1 MKNLV
6 KISKATFLTFLCIF
20 IFSALS
26 FAECTNQREM
36 DNIINNPNK
45 HFNRNVS
52 VAGSVDRLLNEKDG
66 GPGFVM
72 KSREGKDF
80 FVTGG
85 DIVVDEDGN
94 VSWQIKKDINMTDA
108 YGEPIIALVLIKIYP
123 GDYVA
128 LEGNIV
134 KKEILNFAMT
144 ISNIESFKSE
154 NALTVSPN
162 KNFHISISMPIH
174 PNYDWVFSKNQSDF
188 YCSSKAR
195 LIGDEMLAP
204 TSGLIGTTNKNF
216 IFKAGGSGF
225 SSLKFDNLDYSD
237 KNRPK
242 RIDSKK
248 YLILIE

>member
-1 MKNLV
+1 MKKL
-6 KISKATFLTFLCIF
+6 F
-20 IFSALS
+20 IFFGTICLS
-26 FAECTNQREM
+26 IFFLFSLNNSIYAECANQKGIDLII
-36 DNIINNPNK
+36 DNYNSFLNK
-45 HFNRNVS
+45 ELS
-52 VAGSVDRLLNEKDG
+52 VAGQVGRLLNESEG

-72 KSREGKDF
+72 KSRKGKDF

-94 VSWQIKKDINMTDA
+94 VVWQIKKDINTTDA

-144 ISNIESFKSE
+144 ISNIESFKSGY
-154 NALTVSPN
+154 ALTVSPN

-195 LIGDEMLAP
+195 LLGEEMLAP

-216 IFKAGGSGF
+216 TFKAGMSGF

-242 RIDSKK
+242 RIESKNF
-248 YLILIE
+248 LILIK